1 MQSLLLATHD
11 RRQAAAWHDA
21 LSATGLWNLH
31 DPVHSFAEV
40 RRSMVL
46 RSTAL
51 LVTDLCLRDGTV
63 VDMVRVLRPAHG
75 MARAQVLLLC
85 AHESEPLLLEAL
97 QAGADNFFVTGGAPP
112 DAQPDALATRVRDTL
127 AGDSDIAPWI
137 ARRLLDHF
145 GTSPGAGSGSGSQA
159 MRRHTVE
166 DLSNPLALT
175 AAERMLLRQ
184 LAVGERL
191 VDLARHEG
199 VCPPEIFA
207 RLRGIYRKMQWGL
220 RAGDLQLN

>member
-11 RRQAAAWHDA
+11 RNQAAVWHAA

-31 DPVHSFAEV
+31 DPVHSFADV

-46 RSTAL
+46 RTTAM
-51 LVTDLCLRDGTV
+51 LVTDMCLCDGTV
-63 VDMVRVLRPAHG
+63 VDMVGVLRPAHG
-75 MARAQVLLLC
+75 AARAQVLVLC
-85 AHESEPLLLEAL
+85 AQESEPLLLEAL
-97 QAGADNFFVTGGAPP
+97 QAGADNFFVTSGAP
-112 DAQPDALATRVRDTL
+112 PDALATRVRDTL
-127 AGDSDIAPWI
+127 AGDTDIAPWI

-145 GTSPGAGSGSGSQA
+145 GAGAGSRSHA
-159 MRRHTVE
+159 MRRDAVE
-166 DLSNPLALT
+166 DMSNPLALT
-175 AAERMLLRQ
+175 AAERLLLRQ

-199 VCPPEIFA
+199 VRPPEIFA
-207 RLRGIYRKMQWGL
+207 RLRGIHRKMQWGL

>member
-11 RRQAAAWHDA
+11 RSQATVWHAA

-40 RRSMVL
+40 RRSIVL

-51 LVTDLCLRDGTV
+51 LVTDVRLRDGTV
-63 VDMVRVLRPAHG
+63 ADMVRVLRPVQG
-75 MARAQVLLLC
+75 EARAQVLVLC
-85 AHESEPLLLEAL
+85 ETESEPLLLEAL
-97 QAGADNFFVTGGAPP
+97 QAGASNFFVSVG
-112 DAQPDALATRVRDTL
+112 AQPGALATRVRDTL
-127 AGDSDIAPWI
+127 AGDTDIAPWI

-145 GTSPGAGSGSGSQA
+145 GAGAGTGSHA
-159 MRRHTVE
+159 VRRHAVE
-166 DLSNPLALT
+166 DMSNPLALT

-191 VDLARHEG
+191 VDVACHAGAR
-199 VCPPEIFA
+199 PPEIFE
-207 RLRGIYRKMQWGL
+207 RLRSIYRKMQWTL
-220 RAGDLQLN
+220 RAGDLQLH

>member
-1 MQSLLLATHD
+1 MQSLLLATYN
-11 RRQAAAWHDA
+11 RNQAAVWHAA

-40 RRSMVL
+40 RRSIVL

-51 LVTDLCLRDGTV
+51 LITDMCLRDGTV
-63 VDMVRVLRPAHG
+63 VDMVRVLRPAQG
-75 MARAQVLLLC
+75 EPRAQVLVLC

-97 QAGADNFFVTGGAPP
+97 QAGADNFFVTGGG
-112 DAQPDALATRVRDTL
+112 QPDALATRVRDTL
-127 AGDSDIAPWI
+127 AGDTDIAPWI

-145 GTSPGAGSGSGSQA
+145 GAGHVARSGSHA
-159 MRRHTVE
+159 LRRHAVE

-175 AAERMLLRQ
+175 APERLLLRQ

-199 VCPPEIFA
+199 VRPPEIFA
-207 RLRGIYRKMQWGL
+207 RLRGIYRKMQWAL